1 MQKQL
6 KAEFW
11 TKISEI
17 SFQVMRRNW
26 ICKCACNSCFC
37 SHRYLKVQFK
47 IQVSADDHI
56 DILKAKAAVRNLEF
70 RWGETAKSR
79 MAGRYTHRRPLS
91 VGQGIWNLKPEFYH
105 GFPLCA
111 GQGIWNLKPEFYPGF
126 PLSAGQGIWNLQPH
140 FPLFQV
146 PTWNVNQKADWPK
159 SAQTPSCWHSR
170 WYWLQDL
177 CSVPSHLRQWDWFGD
192 TLSILFYQIKDLL
205 GSHFMLLWFFL
216 LAAVD
221 SVTGSTLPWCSWGEK
236 PLLYQI

>member
-159 SAQTPSCWHSR
+159 SAQTASAFCEARS
-170 WYWLQDL
+170 LK
-177 CSVPSHLRQWDWFGD
+177 SVSNVRFLWGKESEISNLNSIPDFCFLRGKESEISNPIFCRFKFQ
-192 TLSILFYQIKDLL
+192 L
-205 GSHFMLLWFFL
+205 GM
-216 LAAVD
+216 
-221 SVTGSTLPWCSWGEK
+221 
-236 PLLYQI
+236 